1 MVLTSIIIGLGI
13 TYILIGVG
21 SIIERL
27 SGHGTRLHLSWAHG
41 AWVAFLFVWM
51 VSFWWWEFR
60 LLLLLKTWT
69 LGHYFFI
76 VIYAVLLFL
85 LAVILVPS
93 DWASTDS
100 LDVYFLSKRWWFYP
114 VFLLASIADLVDSFL
129 KGGWQYVLGMGVMPL
144 AFTAASIPVCLVGV
158 LSKNIRVH
166 SFMAVA
172 FFLWL
177 VIVGFE
183 IYSSLN

>member
-76 VIYAVLLFL
+76 VSYAVLLFL
-85 LAVILVPS
+85 LAVILIPS
-93 DWASTDS
+93 D
-100 LDVYFLSKRWWFYP
+100 
-114 VFLLASIADLVDSFL
+114 
-129 KGGWQYVLGMGVMPL
+129 
-144 AFTAASIPVCLVGV
+144 
-158 LSKNIRVH
+158 
-166 SFMAVA
+166 
-172 FFLWL
+172 
-177 VIVGFE
+177 
-183 IYSSLN
+183 